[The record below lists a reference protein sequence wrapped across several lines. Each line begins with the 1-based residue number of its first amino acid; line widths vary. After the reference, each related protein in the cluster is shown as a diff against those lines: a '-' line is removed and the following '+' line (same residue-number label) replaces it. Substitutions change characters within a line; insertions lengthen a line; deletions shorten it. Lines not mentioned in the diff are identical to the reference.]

1 MSVPIPISLPR
12 SKSIVIRCLIVNY
25 LKNGTLLPIYDND
38 PNDIKVVYNALKTIS
53 ERPKTLVACVINVED
68 CGAAYRFL
76 MAVLATTHGKWL
88 LTGTPR
94 LLERPILPLV
104 NFLNNNG
111 ANIQKTDLGWLIE
124 GAKLQIEDCDIES
137 SETSQYASAIM
148 MVSDS
153 LHSQFSI
160 LNSQFSILNSQFS
173 IPYLKLTITILH
185 TQNLST
191 LLTRADWSAAAF
203 WIANALLTTNAHY
216 LLKDLHFDGLQGDA
230 EMVQW
235 FTEWGLIFTETKYG
249 IEVKHEGLK
258 NRQLLTAKGTKLRV
272 KPAMTNKERK
282 VEIPP
287 QNIDVTNTPDIA
299 MILATLAVCYPF
311 ELTLSGVK
319 NLNLKESNRLDILI
333 HELSKFTHIEAH
345 TQDCITIYKRPQPLP
360 KQFHFE
366 SYNDHRF
373 VMAWSLFK
381 NYGTVTIDNANCVKK
396 SYPEFYNPNSKSIG

>member
-1 MSVPIPISLPR
+1 
-12 SKSIVIRCLIVNY
+12 VNY
-25 LKNGTLLPIYDND
+25 LKNGTLLPIYNND

-53 ERPKTLVACVINVED
+53 ETPKTPVACVIDVED

-76 MAVLATTHGKWL
+76 MAVLATTQGKWL

-111 ANIQKTDLGWLIE
+111 ANIQKIDLGWLIE

-148 MVSDS
+148 MIGQKGEEGE
-153 LHSQFSI
+153 SQISN
-160 LNSQFSILNSQFS
+160 LKSQISN
-173 IPYLKLTITILH
+173 PYLKLIATILR

-191 LLTRADWSAAAF
+191 LLTLADWSAAAF
-203 WIANALLTTNAHY
+203 WIANALLTSDAHY

-235 FTEWGLIFTETKYG
+235 FQKWGLTFTETKSG
-249 IEVKHEGLK
+249 IEVKHDCLK
-258 NRQLLTAKGTKLRV
+258 NRQLLAAKGAKLRG
-272 KPAMTNKERK
+272 KPTMTNKERK

-319 NLNLKESNRLDILI
+319 NLNLKESNRLDILV
-333 HELSKFTHIEAH
+333 HELSKFTHIETH
-345 TQDCITIYKRPQPLP
+345 TQDCITIYKRTQPLP
-360 KQFHFE
+360 KQFHFN

-373 VMAWSLFK
+373 VMAWSLLK
-381 NYGTVTIDNANCVKK
+381 NYGTVTIENADCVKK
-396 SYPEFYNPNSKSIG
+396 SYPEFRITESL